1 MTAETSATVMEAVEY
16 GGWPDCIRLSN
27 REIELVATTDVGP
40 RIIRLGFLGGQNLF
54 HNYPA
59 TLGRT
64 GDPEWNNY
72 GGHRL
77 WHAPE
82 VFPRTYAA
90 DNVPVEH
97 SWDGKSLTLRST
109 EARNGIEKETRVT
122 LSATAPRVDVA
133 HRITNRGPWA
143 LELAAWTLSVMAS
156 GGRAIYPQEDYKP
169 HPEYLA
175 PARPVV
181 LWHFTDMSDPRW
193 TWGRKYIQLRQD
205 PQATTKQ
212 KAGLLNSKGWAAYVL
227 GNDVLVKRYPYHP
240 GAAYADMGCNT
251 ETYTDPEMLEV
262 ETLSPLTR
270 LEPGEHIDHDESWLL
285 ARVDCGPSEADI
297 DAHILPLL
305 DRL

>member
-1 MTAETSATVMEAVEY
+1 MTAETSAAVMEAVEY

-40 RIIRLGFLGGQNLF
+40 RIIRLGFVGGQNLF

-90 DNVPVEH
+90 DNVPVDH

-133 HRITNRGPWA
+133 HRITNRGSWA
-143 LELAAWTLSVMAS
+143 VELAAWTLSVMAS

>member
-251 ETYTDPEMLEV
+251 DTYTDPEMLEV